1 MVWGGAAN
9 SKLTQTQAAIDAIEN
24 GQIFGKGIGE
34 SWVNTIFL
42 MPIQILFL
50 QQLRRK
56 WFNSNYITCNF
67 YI

>member
-24 GQIFGKGIGE
+24 GQILERALVKVGL
-34 SWVNTIFL
+34 NTIFL

-50 QQLRRK
+50 QQSLK
-56 WFNSNYITCNF
+56 KVV
-67 YI
+67 